1 MLLLEIKLPAIAV
14 VAFLHADD
22 RLPEVG
28 ELKEKTIR
36 DWILRGELPAYTLG
50 KEWRIRRDHFDEAM
64 EARLVTGE
72 PARTGG
78 LWDPD
83 DAT

>member
-1 MLLLEIKLPAIAV
+1 
-14 VAFLHADD
+14 
-22 RLPEVG
+22 VG
-28 ELKEKTIR
+28 YC
-36 DWILRGELPAYTLG
+36 GVGAYKLG
-50 KEWRIRRDHFDEAM
+50 KQWRIRRDHLDEAM

-83 DAT
+83 AAA